1 MKLKTIIF
9 INRAP
14 FKELKLSFDSNIS
27 VLVGINGK
35 GKTTIISHIVDALYE
50 LAKLNFYNEFKEKG
64 DQYYRFS
71 SSIYSIDGKKPSLVY
86 LRFVGEDG
94 NNIDY
99 VDIQGEC
106 SEQEYINLIDF
117 SDRIPYS
124 DIKMKFLNSI
134 AVKHWSISKEKVGQ
148 TLFDKNILTYF
159 PAYRYELP
167 IYLNDPFKLEMKYN
181 YNNRITGYLPN
192 PIEINDNIQK
202 IANWIM
208 DTVLD
213 YQLYKNSN
221 QNIIGNAFLN
231 INNVISGILYP
242 KTSNRIRLGIGQ
254 RFYGALRIQ
263 VVDDD
268 EEKVIYPSIF
278 AMSSGELELLCTF
291 GEVIRQSDRL
301 GREPKDITGVIL
313 IDEVEKHLHITLQK
327 EVLPQLMSL
336 FPKIQFILTSHSPFF
351 SLGLKDEQEKQKNT
365 EFTYKIYDLDNGGI
379 CCEPQNNE
387 LFREA
392 YETMIEENER
402 FAEKLRDLQKIVYN
416 GTKPLIITEGKTDW
430 KHLKVAMSVLSIND
444 IDIEFHEY
452 NNTMGNT
459 ELIKLLRAYSYIP
472 QGRKIIGIFDR
483 DDDAV
488 FKEFPSLDT
497 EEFIELPNN
506 VFVFAIPKVHEDQY
520 GIYTSIEHYYNKN
533 DLTKKTSKGKR
544 LFLGNEFFPS
554 GNSKDGLFQTK
565 ISNIQNKV
573 KLNGVIDE
581 KVFLSSDLQQEK
593 SIALS
598 KNDFAELIS
607 KRDEYAKEFDFSA
620 FNMIFK
626 VIRKIIMKQ

>member
-14 FKELKLSFDSNIS
+14 FKELKLSFDSSIS

-50 LAKLNFYNEFKEKG
+50 LAKLDFHNEFKNK
-64 DQYYRFS
+64 DNQFYRFS
-71 SSIYSIDGKKPSLVY
+71 SAIYSIDRTKPSIVY
-86 LRFVGEDG
+86 LRFVGQDG
-94 NNIDY
+94 KNIDY
-99 VDIQGEC
+99 VDIQGKC
-106 SEQEYINLIDF
+106 SEQEYNKLIDF

-124 DIKMKFLNSI
+124 NMRIKIVDSI
-134 AVKHWSISKEKVGQ
+134 SVKHWSISKDKAGQ
-148 TLFDKNILTYF
+148 TLFDNNILTYF

-167 IYLNDPFKLEMKYN
+167 IYLNNPFKLEMKYN
-181 YNNRITGYLPN
+181 YSNHITGYLPN

-213 YQLYKNSN
+213 YQLYKDSK
-221 QNIIGNAFLN
+221 QNITGNAFLY
-231 INNVISGILYP
+231 INSIIRCILYS
-242 KTSNRIRLGIGQ
+242 KTSNSIRLGIGQ
-254 RFYGALRIQ
+254 RFYGAQRIQ
-263 VVDDD
+263 VVDDE

-278 AMSSGELELLCTF
+278 SMSSGELELLCTF
-291 GEVIRQSDRL
+291 GEVIRQADRL
-301 GREPKDITGVIL
+301 GREPKDITGIVL

-327 EVLPQLMSL
+327 EVLPQLIAS
-336 FPKIQFILTSHSPFF
+336 FPKIQFILASHSPFF
-351 SLGLKDEQEKQKNT
+351 SLGLKDVQEKQKDT
-365 EFTYKIYDLDNGGI
+365 GFSYKIYDLDNGGV

-402 FAEKLRDLQKIVYN
+402 FAEKLQDLQKIVQE

-430 KHLKVAMSVLSIND
+430 KHLKVAMAALNIND
-444 IDIEFHEY
+444 IDIDFLEY

-459 ELIKLLRAYSYIP
+459 ELIKLLRTCSYIP

-483 DDDAV
+483 DDETV
-488 FKEFPSLDT
+488 FKEFPTLNT
-497 EEFIELPNN
+497 EEFIELTNN
-506 VFVFAIPKVHEDQY
+506 VFAFAIPKVHEDQY
-520 GIYTSIEHYYNKN
+520 GVYTSIEHYYNKN
-533 DLTKKTSKGKR
+533 DLTKKAPNGNR
-544 LFLGNEFFPS
+544 LFLGEEFYTS
-554 GNSKDGLFQTK
+554 GNSIDGLFQTK
-565 ISNIQNKV
+565 TSNIQNKV

-581 KVFLSSDLQQEK
+581 KVFMSSDLQQEK

-598 KNDFAELIS
+598 KNDFAELIY

-620 FNMIFK
+620 FNKIFAI
-626 VIRKIIMKQ
+626 VRKIIMLQ